1 MTSARANGHGH
12 MEMIGRV
19 MSSVR
24 AASALSISLDEIL
37 SRIRRAESLLPGP
50 LTQVVH
56 MVHHP
61 QIEVGG
67 GPAGEALQDP
77 RLLNHLHHRP
87 VERVMPVPNG
97 LGLRHLVAGLHTH
110 EVAVNGDM
118 LEEPV
123 VSR

>member
-1 MTSARANGHGH
+1 MPRTRPMEGRRWGILRAWTSP
-12 MEMIGRV
+12 
-19 MSSVR
+19 
-24 AASALSISLDEIL
+24 
-37 SRIRRAESLLPGP
+37 RRAESLLPGP

-56 MVHHP
+56 VVHHP

-97 LGLRHLVAGLHTH
+97 LGLRHLVAGLHTP

-118 LEEPV
+118 LGGAV
-123 VSR
+123 VCAG